1 VILERILVNGRSQA
15 LSPGGILKLGP
26 GTKSLDFEFTAISFT
41 APQKVRFR
49 HKLENFDADWVESDV
64 ARRAH
69 YGPLPAG
76 QYRFRVIAANAE
88 KVWNENGA
96 ALGVIVTPP
105 IWRAWWFLTLLG
117 AATAASIWAAARY
130 ISTRRL
136 EARLRAAEQQHAM
149 ERERARIAR
158 DMHDEI
164 GSKLTRISFL
174 SEVARHSGAQTAA
187 STPPV
192 EAIASTSRELLQSL
206 DEIVWAVNP
215 RNDNL
220 EQLAGYLEQH
230 AREYFQGTNCECRIA
245 VPAQL
250 PEAPLSAELR
260 HNVFLAFEEALNN
273 SLKHAGAH
281 NVAVDMTVNHRWFE
295 VRVQDDGRGFD
306 PDKTTGPQ
314 EDGLRNMRE
323 RLEGIGG
330 ICEIT
335 SRPGAGT
342 VVAFRFPLARV
353 RRTGTLST
361 ETSYL
366 KK

>member
-1 VILERILVNGRSQA
+1 MILERVLVNGQLQTLPETA
-15 LSPGGILKLGP
+15 LLKLGP

-76 QYRFRVIAANAE
+76 DYRFRVIAANAE
-88 KVWNENGA
+88 GVWNEAGA
-96 ALGVIVTPP
+96 SLGLLVTPP
-105 IWRAWWFLTLLG
+105 LWRAWWFLSLSG
-117 AATAASIWAAARY
+117 AGMAAGIWASARF

-136 EARLRAAEQQHAM
+136 EARLRAAEQRHAM
-149 ERERARIAR
+149 ERERARIAQ

-174 SEVARHSGAQTAA
+174 SEVARQSTGEGAAP
-187 STPPV
+187 SPPV
-192 EAIASTSRELLQSL
+192 EAIATTSRELLQSL

-230 AREYFQGTNCECRIA
+230 AREYFQGTACECTIQ

-250 PEAPLSAELR
+250 PEVALSAELR
-260 HNVFLAFEEALNN
+260 HNVFLAFEEAINN
-273 SLKHAGAH
+273 SLKHAEAR
-281 NVAVDMTVNHRWFE
+281 NVSVTMRVEPQIFE
-295 VRVQDDGRGFD
+295 VRVQDDGCGFD
-306 PDKTTGPQ
+306 PASVMQP
-314 EDGLRNMRE
+314 EHDGLRNMKD
-323 RLEGIGG
+323 RLRRAAGS
-330 ICEIT
+330 CEIT
-335 SRPGAGT
+335 SQLGVGTT
-342 VVAFRFPLARV
+342 VVLRFSLTNMSGAASLV
-353 RRTGTLST
+353 SEFVGS
-361 ETSYL
+361 
-366 KK
+366 KQ